1 MIGRVVISVAGRDKD
16 KYMVVVGL
24 RGDCLLV
31 ANGKE
36 RRLDNPKPKNK
47 RHIILTDYRLQTEQ
61 YSSNRSLRK
70 ALYKISLNTVTAKEE
85 TLCQKRI

>member
-1 MIGRVVISVAGRDKD
+1 MIGRVVISVAGRDKGE
-16 KYMVVVGL
+16 YMVVVGL
-24 RGDCLLV
+24 KDGRFLL

-36 RRLDNPKPKNK
+36 RRLDNPKPKILK
-47 RHIILTDYRLQTEQ
+47 HIILTDYRLQTEQ
-61 YSSNRSLRK
+61 YSSNRSLKK

>member
-1 MIGRVVISVAGRDKD
+1 MIGRVVISVAGRDKG

-24 RGDCLLV
+24 KDDMLLV

-36 RRLDNPKPKNK
+36 RPLNNPKPKNLK
-47 RHIILTDYRLQTEQ
+47 HIIFTEYRLQTGK
-61 YSSNRSLRK
+61 YSSNRSLK
-70 ALYKISLNTVTAKEE
+70 KTLYELTLNAVTAKEE

>member
-1 MIGRVVISVAGRDKD
+1 MIGSVVISVAGRDKG
-16 KYMVVVGL
+16 KYMVVVGEKD
-24 RGDCLLV
+24 GCFLV

-36 RRLDNPKPKNK
+36 RRLDNPKPKNHK
-47 RHIILTDYRLQTEQ
+47 HIVSTDYRLQTEQ
-61 YSSNRSLRK
+61 YSSNRSLKK